1 MINTDLADNIEFN
14 LILVNVDFDVFID
27 TDFYL

>member
-14 LILVNVDFDVFID
+14 LFLFNVGFDVFID
-27 TDFYL
+27 TDSYL